1 MKTNVKERIIEVTI
15 ELLKKEKKV
24 SDVSMRMIAKNADIA
39 VSVINYHFQTKQ
51 NLINI
56 AINRY
61 ISQVIH
67 GSMIVDE
74 FHNLSIE
81 ERIRVSIK
89 NAAEFIV
96 NNPGISR
103 VSVLNDLENPDPKDN
118 SSQLFRTIYHQ
129 LETYYKEE
137 LSEIQLKI
145 LVQQQI
151 ATVQS
156 IFLRSTFFKEQ
167 SGLDF
172 YCKNDREKI
181 LDILI
186 DQILRKEFK

>member
-15 ELLKKEKKV
+15 EFLKKEKKV

-67 GSMIVDE
+67 GSTTIDE
-74 FHNLSIE
+74 FDNLSTE

-118 SSQLFRTIYHQ
+118 SSQLFGTIYHQ

-137 LSEIQLKI
+137 LSETQLKI